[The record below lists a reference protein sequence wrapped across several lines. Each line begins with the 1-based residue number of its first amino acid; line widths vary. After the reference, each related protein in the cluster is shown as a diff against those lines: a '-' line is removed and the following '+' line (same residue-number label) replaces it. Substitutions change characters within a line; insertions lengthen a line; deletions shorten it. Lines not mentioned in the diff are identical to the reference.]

1 MKKIYF
7 SLMAMA
13 IAVCFTACNSKKDEP
28 TPEPKTF
35 DVNQILGSWT
45 VTSYSYIVTNTD
57 ADTAV
62 VKDVRQ
68 NAGEITIEKDED
80 QYLFTE
86 TFTDPEWGEH
96 SGDVLLHE
104 TTFDLRGTAVEY
116 PHLNDLS
123 VKNEGGKTTW
133 ESSDTGTAT
142 YHRSGTGIV
151 EEDVTYNF
159 KIEVKIA
166 VTKK

>member
-1 MKKIYF
+1 MDMKKIYF
-7 SLMAMA
+7 SLMAMVM
-13 IAVCFTACNSKKDEP
+13 AVCFTACQSQKDEP
-28 TPEPKTF
+28 IEEKTL
-35 DVNQILGSWT
+35 DVNLILGSWN

-57 ADTAV
+57 ADTTI
-62 VKDVRQ
+62 VKDVRE
-68 NAGEITIEKDED
+68 NAGEITIEKADD
-80 QYLFTE
+80 LYLFTE
-86 TFTDPEWGEH
+86 TFTDPEWEH
-96 SGDVLLHE
+96 SGDVLVHE
-104 TTFDLRGTAVEY
+104 TTFDLRAAAVEY
-116 PHLNDLS
+116 PHLNNLS

-159 KIEVKIA
+159 KTEVKIA